1 MPVIHLKVVGRVQG
15 VGFRWYVRERALEL
29 GLDGWVK
36 NTADGD
42 VEMIA
47 SGDHSQLQALEA
59 AARRG
64 PSGARVIDVH
74 QLAPL
79 PDADYPSPFRI
90 ER

>member
-1 MPVIHLKVVGRVQG
+1 MPVIHLKVVGKVQG
-15 VGFRWYVRERALEL
+15 VGFRWFVCERAQEL

-36 NTADGD
+36 NTSAGD

-47 SGDHSQLQALEA
+47 SGDHLKLQALET

-74 QLAPL
+74 QLPPL
-79 PDADYPSPFRI
+79 PDAEYPSPFRI

>member
-1 MPVIHLKVVGRVQG
+1 MPVIHLKVVGKVQG
-15 VGFRWYVRERALEL
+15 VGFRFFVCERALAL

-36 NTADGD
+36 NTPDGD
-42 VEMIA
+42 VELIA
-47 SGDHSQLQALEA
+47 SGDHSKLHALEV

-74 QLAPL
+74 QLAAV
-79 PDADYPSPFRI
+79 PDAEYPSPFRI